1 MHSFKSKG
9 IALFLAICMV
19 LTFVPMAFAEEIP
32 AVTEEY
38 SLHQAALAGGE
49 YQITQMIDIVDG
61 PIVVEKDLTLY
72 LGADLQVMN
81 SDPEHQLESV
91 FVVRGATL
99 TIKAGVDGNAACIS
113 YQGDGCIAKLIGAE
127 AQTAIVSE
135 AGSWYGLNQFS
146 EGQTLNPDAVFMVEH
161 PEGTLQPG
169 ITLTGGYYQT
179 QTPEGPWS
187 GPLFGGDA
195 AQVSISGG
203 GFGVDVTP
211 YLGEGLIC
219 LNDWGS
225 YKVYPIATEF
235 SEDFTLTGKDGVLKL
250 KRYAPTPED
259 MDYFVDML
267 YMTYGYPDP
276 EGPQQYAFFGDS
288 YDAES
293 QTMYVSRTGEYGEL
307 LEVHRITFEFVYD
320 EAIKAQVNS
329 FLETLPP
336 PDYFPPEDDWG
347 EGWYE
352 PHYYQVNDLE
362 LINYWLTC
370 TEENEEYNIN
380 NLINYSKE
388 FKEYINYKNFRLD
401 GLDAR
406 MGDGDFFMTQ
416 TAGIANFVYGD
427 TVYCSTEMGVRADHI
442 FYVPTE
448 TADEDVLAAIQG
460 RIDAYLGE
468 GKVTVEEGGPVLD
481 YLLQEEYNLGIAW
494 GDIDPEMSYEDW
506 KNSGLAPDYTAAEV
520 TGLEWL
526 KDTDFCFKTT
536 INGFTYTFLAVK
548 DSTKIVEAPIY
559 QSVDATTEVA
569 VRTEDASVPLDTMIQ
584 VEKLTEG
591 EVYEHIMN
599 VLQVEE
605 HETYDIG
612 LHSGSKGQVT
622 ELENGMFEVEIPL
635 DEKFEGKDLI
645 VYYVAEDGTVTSH
658 DVTPLDGAISFT
670 TDHFS
675 AYTLTTPVELP
686 GDGGEKHD
694 YIWSDETKSY
704 LCECGEKYKLTLDL
718 DGDGS
723 ATTAD
728 TIQLLRT
735 IDKVGDLPGFKA
747 DISKDGKVSV
757 FDAVRHLQYMNI
769 YGDEEIGDAS
779 VLHNKKIIFIGNSF
793 TYYGKTV
800 LEKAQTKL
808 TQDERDNDKG
818 FFYQICKE
826 NGVDVDV
833 TNWTFGGHTLEW
845 LFGGNCAADRGC
857 DGVDHASY
865 LTDRNYD
872 YVVIQEG
879 SRHQDSFEW
888 VEKVMEFFREANP
901 NVKFV
906 YLEYSNAHFNE
917 YPRIHNLDYLRNQGV
932 TVVDWGE
939 LVVDVINGET
949 AVPGATQTYNKNT
962 FIVSKSAT
970 DGYHPNMLTGYIT
983 TMMTFSAITGLKV
996 EGQPYDFCD
1005 DTTINKNFSF
1015 EKYAETY
1022 YAYSPSNYY
1031 DVYKSKSDMK
1041 GLQILMDRYLA
1052 K

>member
-1 MHSFKSKG
+1 MRSFKSKG
-9 IALFLAICMV
+9 IALFLVICMV
-19 LTFVPMAFAEEIP
+19 LTFMPMAFAEEIP

-49 YQITQMIDIVDG
+49 YQITQIIDIVDG

-81 SDPEHQLESV
+81 SDPEHQLESL

-99 TIKAGVDGNAACIS
+99 TIKAGVDGNSACIS
-113 YQGDGCIAKLIGAE
+113 YQGDGCVAKLIGAE
-127 AQTAIVSE
+127 TQTAIVSE
-135 AGSWYGLNQFS
+135 AGSWYGFNRFQ
-146 EGQTLNPDAVFMVEH
+146 EGQTFNPDAVFMVEH

-169 ITLTGGYYQT
+169 ITLTGGYYQA

-203 GFGVDVTP
+203 GFSVDVTP
-211 YLGEGLIC
+211 YLEEGMVC

-235 SEDFTLTGKDGVLKL
+235 SEDFTLTGKDGVLTL
-250 KRYAPTPED
+250 KRYEPTPED

-267 YMTYGYPDP
+267 YMTYGYPDL
-276 EGPQQYAFFGDS
+276 EGPQQYAFFGDT
-288 YDAES
+288 YDAEA
-293 QTMYVSRTGEYGEL
+293 QTMYVSRTGENGEL
-307 LEVHRITFEFVYD
+307 LEVHQITFEFVYD
-320 EAIKAQVNS
+320 EAIKAQVDA
-329 FLETLPP
+329 FVETLPP
-336 PDYFPPEDDWG
+336 PVYYPDEWG

-427 TVYCSTEMGVRADHI
+427 TTYCSTEMGVRADHI

-481 YLLQEEYNLGIAW
+481 YLLQEDYRLGIEW

-506 KNSGLAPDYTAAEV
+506 KNSGLAPSYTAAEA

-526 KDTDFCFKTT
+526 KDTDLCFKTT

-548 DSTKIVEAPIY
+548 DSAKIVEAPTY
-559 QSVDATTEVA
+559 QSVDVTTEVA

-591 EVYEHIMN
+591 AVYDHIMN
-599 VLQVEE
+599 YIQVEE

-612 LHSGSKGQVT
+612 LYSGSKGQVT

-635 DEKFEGKDLI
+635 DEKFEGKTLI
-645 VYYVAEDGTVTSH
+645 VYYVAEDGTVTPH
-658 DVTPLDGAISFT
+658 PVTPLTGSISFT

-675 AYTLTTPVELP
+675 AYTLAVKEE
-686 GDGGEKHD
+686 GEPCDHD
-694 YIWSDETKSY
+694 YLWDEESKTYRCS
-704 LCECGEKYKLTLDL
+704 CGAVYQELDP
-718 DGDGS
+718 DGDS
-723 ATTAD
+723 ETTMAD
-728 TIQLLRT
+728 VIQLLRAVDRIIT
-735 IDKVGDLPGFKA
+735 LPLYRA
-747 DISKDGKVSV
+747 DINGDGKMTL
-757 FDAVRHLQYMNI
+757 FDPIRL
-769 YGDEEIGDAS
+769 
-779 VLHNKKIIFIGNSF
+779 
-793 TYYGKTV
+793 
-800 LEKAQTKL
+800 
-808 TQDERDNDKG
+808 
-818 FFYQICKE
+818 
-826 NGVDVDV
+826 
-833 TNWTFGGHTLEW
+833 
-845 LFGGNCAADRGC
+845 
-857 DGVDHASY
+857 
-865 LTDRNYD
+865 
-872 YVVIQEG
+872 
-879 SRHQDSFEW
+879 
-888 VEKVMEFFREANP
+888 
-901 NVKFV
+901 
-906 YLEYSNAHFNE
+906 
-917 YPRIHNLDYLRNQGV
+917 
-932 TVVDWGE
+932 
-939 LVVDVINGET
+939 
-949 AVPGATQTYNKNT
+949 
-962 FIVSKSAT
+962 
-970 DGYHPNMLTGYIT
+970 
-983 TMMTFSAITGLKV
+983 
-996 EGQPYDFCD
+996 
-1005 DTTINKNFSF
+1005 
-1015 EKYAETY
+1015 
-1022 YAYSPSNYY
+1022 
-1031 DVYKSKSDMK
+1031 
-1041 GLQILMDRYLA
+1041 LQIMNN
-1052 K
+1052 